1 MGVSTAAAGGAL
13 VAVRLVAVL
22 LLPPLVAVPL
32 PPVRLVAVPLPPV
45 QQALR
50 LVGDLHRR
58 LHRQRLLTL
67 GAGHLQL
74 VQRNR
79 HLSDDV
85 VPLNRRLLLTMSD
98 AGPTLQLRVVE
109 GIQLLRP
116 TLRAVVPPVHQ
127 TPVALA
133 HLGGR
138 IIMVMLIL
146 TRTVTQ

>member
-1 MGVSTAAAGGAL
+1 MGVSTAVAGGGAL
-13 VAVRLVAVL
+13 RRVVALLLHRPRLVAVL
-22 LLPPLVAVPL
+22 H
-32 PPVRLVAVPLPPV
+32 R
-45 QQALR
+45 ALR